1 MNPTQLQRQT
11 VLAEYLAAAISAF
24 LATHPDTELATILRA
39 LDDAKTDADVT
50 IERAMA

>member
-11 VLAEYLAAAISAF
+11 VLAEYLAAAIAAF
-24 LATHPDTELATILRA
+24 LATHPDTDLATILRA

-50 IERAMA
+50 RDRALA

>member
-11 VLAEYLAAAISAF
+11 ALNEYINAAIDAF
-24 LATHPDTELATILRA
+24 CETHPDTDLATILRA

-50 IERAMA
+50 RERAMA